1 MDESPAW
8 LAPSDEE
15 TMLLVVITESGLE
28 REIHLKITPTKLFY
42 SKIYLIIITE

>member
-28 REIHLKITPTKLFY
+28 KEIDLQITSNFHRQNYFTQKF
-42 SKIYLIIITE
+42 I